1 MFITL
6 EGPEGAG
13 KTTQLARI
21 EALLQSYGYAVVKTR
36 EPGGDA
42 IGEKVREL
50 LLYGHPNPEAE
61 LLLFAAARAQNVS
74 EVVRPALKS
83 GKAVLCDRFTDS
95 TIAYQGFGRG
105 LSLEVISTVNTFATG
120 GLTPDVTL
128 LLDLP
133 VAMGLARRRGDTAGE
148 NRLDKESLAFH
159 EKVRAGY
166 LWQAKQEPSRLK
178 IIDATQT
185 PEGIFTQ
192 IQEVLTPFLGERA
205 KKRAE

>member
-13 KTTQLARI
+13 KTTQLSRM
-21 EALLQSYGYAVVKTR
+21 EAWLVSHGSSVVRTR

-50 LLYGHPNPEAE
+50 LLHGHPNSEAE
-61 LLLFAAARAQNVS
+61 LLLFAAARAQNVA
-74 EVVRPALKS
+74 EVVRPALS
-83 GKAVLCDRFTDS
+83 AGSVVLCDRFTDS

-105 LSLEVISTVNTFATG
+105 LSLEVIASVNRFATG
-120 GLTPDVTL
+120 GLVPDITL

-133 VAMGLARRRGDTAGE
+133 IMMGLARRRGDSVGEAE

-159 EKVRAGY
+159 EKVREGY
-166 LWQAKQEPSRLK
+166 LWQAKQEPERMR
-178 IIDATQT
+178 IIDATQS
-185 PEGIFTQ
+185 PDAIFTQ
-192 IQEVLTPFLGERA
+192 IQAVLESVLGR
-205 KKRAE
+205 

>member
-13 KTTQLARI
+13 KTTQITRI
-21 EALLQSYGYAVVKTR
+21 EALLIAHGYAVVKTR

-50 LLYGHPNPEAE
+50 LLHGHPNPEAE
-61 LLLFAAARAQNVS
+61 LLLFAAARAQNVA

-105 LSLEVISTVNTFATG
+105 LSREVIASVNTFATG
-120 GLTPDVTL
+120 GLVPDVTL

-133 VAMGLARRRGDTAGE
+133 VAMGLARRRGDISGE

-159 EKVRAGY
+159 EKVREGY
-166 LWQAKQEPSRLK
+166 LWQANQEPNRIK

-185 PEGIFTQ
+185 PDAIFTQ
-192 IQEVLTPFLGERA
+192 IQAVLIPLLG
-205 KKRAE
+205 KR